1 MATKTD
7 GTNEVEVID
16 LPRPGKKRRF
26 TAPEKKRLLDEAQA
40 PGASV
45 SSVARRYGISPSL
58 LFRWRRLND
67 EGCLQGL
74 GAEEAVVPESE
85 VKQLKA
91 QLREAQ
97 RLLGKKTMEVEIL
110 KEAMD
115 LSRSKKIFLRSSSSE
130 PGDGE

>member
-1 MATKTD
+1 
-7 GTNEVEVID
+7 VID
-16 LPRPGKKRRF
+16 RPKPGRKRRF
-26 TAPEKKRLLDEAQA
+26 TAEEKRRFLEEAQA

-45 SSVARRYGISPSL
+45 SSVARRYGIATSL
-58 LFRWRRLND
+58 LFRWKRLNE
-67 EGCLQGL
+67 EGGLQGL

-110 KEAMD
+110 KEAID
-115 LSRSKKIFLRSSSSE
+115 LSRSKKLFLRSSLPE
-130 PGDGE
+130 PEGGE